1 MRAPPASRASQACL
15 PLLSS
20 ARSLALQEDRM
31 KKCVEAVANNFN
43 TIRTGRANPSI
54 LDRIMVRCA
63 WGGWGGWGRDM
74 QGSRQQ

>member
-1 MRAPPASRASQACL
+1 
-15 PLLSS
+15 
-20 ARSLALQEDRM
+20 M